1 MTAEE
6 YVVNKV
12 TELEAKLRAR
22 EIEKDDLRGTI
33 QRYQQDLNEK
43 EEELSRIKREYQKN
57 TEEAN
62 AAYQSLKKRMQ
73 ELIVVRPV
81 IGADNEHVAEFIDSG
96 YIFEKHHPEDFQF
109 LMDTFDLKKEEKNS

>member
-22 EIEKDDLRGTI
+22 EIEKDALRGTI

-43 EEELSRIKREYQKN
+43 EEELGALRKELNRI
-57 TEEAN
+57 
-62 AAYQSLKKRMQ
+62 KKRMQ
-73 ELIVVRPV
+73 ELVIVKPV

-96 YIFEKHHPEDFQF
+96 YVFEKHHPEDFQF